1 MPQKSTTRTIRFY
14 RFLKPFVLLCVPLV
28 LLCVPLSGR
37 VAIVYDVR
45 AFGAKG
51 DGKNLDSPSINKA
64 IEAAAAAGGG
74 TVSFPAG
81 TYLSVSIRL
90 RSNIT
95 LQLEHGATI
104 LAADAVP
111 GKITS
116 ICPSQMSGTCTRTL
130 DTVTGRTV

>member
-1 MPQKSTTRTIRFY
+1 MPRKGTKSTKRRKLY
-14 RFLKPFVLLCVPLV
+14 YGVLVVFVLLCVPV
-28 LLCVPLSGR
+28 SVR
-37 VAIVYDVR
+37 VASTGAIVFDVR

-74 TVSFPAG
+74 AVHFPAG

-104 LAADAVP
+104 LAADTVP
-111 GKITS
+111 GKIT
-116 ICPSQMSGTCTRTL
+116 
-130 DTVTGRTV
+130 